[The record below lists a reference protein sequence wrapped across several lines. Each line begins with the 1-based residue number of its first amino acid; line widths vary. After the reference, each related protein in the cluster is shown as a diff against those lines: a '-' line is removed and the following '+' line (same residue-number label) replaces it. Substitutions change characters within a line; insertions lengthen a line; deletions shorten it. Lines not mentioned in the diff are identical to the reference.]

1 MATTGRLIIGLLIL
15 VAGFAAGVFWSPYH
29 TGSEH
34 DAGALVTSLANSHG
48 ETAPFQAASG
58 SARGE
63 PISDVSPAS
72 VKSLAQTAAI
82 RSEFDQS
89 AALFALAAPMDAAG
103 VRQLLES
110 AAQVL
115 HGNDFVGGTSI
126 LIGRYAELDFP
137 SALAYAL
144 ARGGSTTE
152 AWIQSIFHARARL
165 DLEDAVNIASE
176 LQGNL
181 RRVAGMAILRSS
193 DNIALEARR
202 SIAKTLGLPDQALFA
217 VSSRNSAEAWQEA
230 KNISNL
236 NQRMQ
241 AQMQV
246 AMVWAKSDPMAALQA
261 TDDIDNQSMRTA
273 LQMQVLALIAASD
286 SGAALAWVE
295 ALPEGQRRNQ
305 LMTSLVQRLAVDD
318 PERAQS
324 LMTKLPEA
332 VRDQVELSMWTQ
344 RAAEDPEGAAA
355 WAANRTDRD
364 GGVNASHQLLLMLSM
379 TSLEAADR
387 FLLALPASVRT
398 NVEPM
403 YIQMIAASDP
413 DKAAK
418 RVEQIAEPER
428 RIEAA
433 RSLIMNWAS
442 QDPQTARQWI
452 ERQPAEAT
460 PALYHSL
467 AIGWTQNEQSS
478 AREFADSMDAGPD
491 RDQFVVGM
499 VSFGQLKAEE
509 ADALIERIGDS
520 DLRKQTRSAQLQLRK
535 AVDSSGGAGFGV
547 RIEDS
552 GLGVVN
558 VQ

>member
-1 MATTGRLIIGLLIL
+1 MATTSRLIIGLLIL
-15 VAGFAAGVFWSPYH
+15 VAGFAAGVFWSQYH
-29 TGSEH
+29 TGSDH
-34 DAGALVTSLANSHG
+34 DAATLVRSLANSHS
-48 ETAPFQAASG
+48 EAAPFQATSG
-58 SARGE
+58 SSREEPVGE
-63 PISDVSPAS
+63 VSPAS

-103 VRQLLES
+103 IRQLLES

-115 HGNDFVGGTSI
+115 HGNDVVGGTSI

-137 SALAYAL
+137 AALAYAL
-144 ARGGSTTE
+144 AHGGSTRE

-165 DLEDAVNIASE
+165 DLDDAVNIASA
-176 LQGNL
+176 LQSNL

-202 SIAKTLGLPDQALFA
+202 SIAKSLGLPEQALFA
-217 VSSRNSAEAWQEA
+217 ASGRNSAEAWREA
-230 KNISNL
+230 NNIGNL

-241 AQMQV
+241 AQMQI
-246 AMVWAKSDPMAALQA
+246 AMAWAQSDPMAALQA

-295 ALPEGQRRNQ
+295 ALPEGQRRDQ
-305 LMTSLVQRLAVDD
+305 LMTSLVQRLMVED

-324 LMTKLPEA
+324 LITRLPET

-364 GGVNASHQLLLMLSM
+364 GSVNASHQLLMMLSM
-379 TSLEAADR
+379 AAPEAADR
-387 FLLALPASVRT
+387 FLQALPASVRT

-418 RVEQIAEPER
+418 RVEQITEPEQR
-428 RIEAA
+428 TEAA

-467 AIGWTQNEQSS
+467 AIGWTQKDQSS

-491 RDQFVVGM
+491 HDQFVVGM
-499 VSFGQLKAEE
+499 VSFGQLKAED

-520 DLRKQTRSAQLQLRK
+520 QLREQTRSAQLQMRR
-535 AVDSSGGAGFGV
+535 AIDSSGGARFGV

-558 VQ
+558 DQ